1 MKFLIAVFLSA
12 SPFTAT
18 YSFINFGD
26 FCQPLCLLHPPHL
39 LFWPKFASQLVYSAL
54 SFYLK
59 LESNSYPFLAKW
71 IQLSLKQSALA
82 KN

>member
-26 FCQPLCLLHPPHL
+26 FCQPLCL